1 MKRLLCIVS
10 CMNAGG
16 AETFLMKIYLNIK
29 KQKYQMDFGV
39 NGTGI
44 YDDEIKKNGGKI
56 FIIPPKSKKPFKAF
70 NALKK
75 IVRENGY
82 NYVIRVNE
90 HSLSTL
96 DLLAAKRGGAKNL
109 IMRSSNASTLG
120 KFNTF
125 LHKLFFFMPRH
136 IPTLKIAPS
145 SEAGAYTFGK
155 KAVKKGEVIILR
167 NALSTDDYR
176 FSQEKRDKYREE
188 FGVNNKLVVG
198 HVGRFNIQK
207 NHEFLIEVF
216 KEICEREPNAVLL
229 LIGKGELQNSI
240 KEKVTRLNLSDKVV
254 FTGVRTDVKDI
265 FSAMDVFLFP
275 SFFEGM
281 PNTVIEAQT
290 SGLSCLISDAITP
303 EARITD
309 IVEFE
314 SLKNDAKEWAN
325 RIIEM
330 TGKEYKNRELFADE
344 MLDKGYDIKETTK
357 YFEQIV
363 FERNDEKSK
372 YKNLQ

>member
-1 MKRLLCIVS
+1 MTKMKRLLCIVS

-16 AETFLMKIYLNIK
+16 AETFLMKIYRHLNRD
-29 KQKYQMDFGV
+29 KYQMDFCV
-39 NGTGI
+39 NGQGL
-44 YDDEIKKNGGKI
+44 YDDEIKEMGGKI
-56 FIIPPKSKKPFKAF
+56 FIIPPKSKNPFKTF
-70 NALKK
+70 NALKN
-75 IVRENGY
+75 IVKENGY
-82 NYVIRVNE
+82 DYVIRVNE

-96 DLLAAKRGGAKNL
+96 DLLAAKKGGAKNL

-125 LHKLFFFMPRH
+125 LHKLFFFMPRC

-145 SEAGAYTFGK
+145 SEAGVYTFGK
-155 KAVKKGEVIILR
+155 KAVKNGEVVLLH

-176 FSQEKRDKYREE
+176 FSQEKRNKYREE
-188 FGVNNKLVVG
+188 FAVDGKFVIG

-207 NHEFLIEVF
+207 NHDFLIEVF
-216 KEICEREPNAVLL
+216 KEFCETNSNAVLL

-240 KEKVTRLNLSDKVV
+240 KEKVEKLNLTGKVV

-290 SGLSCLISDAITP
+290 SGLPCLISNAITP
-303 EARITD
+303 EARVTD
-309 IVEFE
+309 LVEFE
-314 SLKNDAKEWAN
+314 SLKNDAKVWSN
-325 RIIEM
+325 RLMEM
-330 TGKEYKNRELFADE
+330 KNKEFKNRELFADE
-344 MLDKGYDIKETTK
+344 MLDKGYDIEETAK
-357 YFEQIV
+357 YFEKIV
-363 FERNDEKSK
+363 FESK
-372 YKNLQ
+372 NEENK